1 MIRTIR
7 RPAGRP
13 AVRSRMPLQREII
26 SAGASYLVYPSPS
39 RSFPPLLVLLSFSFL
54 RRRRE
59 FAVPVTHFFASYA
72 SLRGTFLP
80 LSFLPLFSPVSF
92 LLLLTRLY
100 QFRTR
105 LDNVRAKYVRAL
117 PPATTTIVE
126 PLLRRALPYL
136 SARRSLAARLPLN
149 ATVRSSARRA
159 EASLN

>member
-7 RPAGRP
+7 RP

-39 RSFPPLLVLLSFSFL
+39 RSFPPPSSSFPSSVLLSFSFL

-80 LSFLPLFSPVSF
+80 LSFSLLSPRFSFCS
-92 LLLLTRLY
+92 LRDLY

-105 LDNVRAKYVRAL
+105 LDNVRAKYVRASS
-117 PPATTTIVE
+117 AGHYDDVE
-126 PLLRRALPYL
+126 PLLRG
-136 SARRSLAARLPLN
+136 PLL
-149 ATVRSSARRA
+149 TYP
-159 EASLN
+159 